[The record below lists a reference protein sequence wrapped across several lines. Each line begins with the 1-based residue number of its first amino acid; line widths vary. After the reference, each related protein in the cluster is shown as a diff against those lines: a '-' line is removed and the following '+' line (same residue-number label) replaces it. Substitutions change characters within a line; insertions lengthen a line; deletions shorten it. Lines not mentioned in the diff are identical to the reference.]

1 MRSVIGLADVI
12 NIFPPKKSQ
21 MKYIKNILIENS
33 QKSVIGWAVEESDF
47 DQVAEEIDK
56 ESYINK
62 VKEFHQTF
70 NHNVLHNPGIPRPD
84 RCRLRIDLLD
94 EEMSELKE
102 AIKDKD
108 IVAVADALCDI
119 QYVLSGAVLEFGL
132 GDVFP
137 AIFDAVHKDNMSKR
151 FDSLEDAQKTAQW
164 YKVNRNTETRI
175 EKKDGYYFLYRQTDN
190 KILKPRESKL
200 DLRSIIEG

>member
-1 MRSVIGLADVI
+1 ME
-12 NIFPPKKSQ
+12 N
-21 MKYIKNILIENS
+21 IKNILIENS

-47 DQVAEEIDK
+47 DRVAEQIDQT
-56 ESYINK
+56 SYINK

-70 NHNVLHNPGIPRPD
+70 NHNVLHKPGIPRPD
-84 RCRLRIDLLD
+84 RCRLRIDLLM
-94 EEMSELKE
+94 EELRELQQGIENEDFENIAKE
-102 AIKDKD
+102 LA
-108 IVAVADALCDI
+108 DI

-151 FDSLEDAQKTAQW
+151 FDSLEDAQKTAWW

-175 EKKDGYYFLYRQTDN
+175 EQKDGYYFLFRQTDN